1 MSEYQ
6 AIYDAVRSRIHGGDI
21 GAVAERVM
29 RDAFDVSLQKALL
42 QQAIDIVLSDYTAPS
57 AIMRPTLGRDG
68 DQWCALYGANI
79 QEGVCGF
86 GASPALAC
94 EAFDKAWR
102 EKIGGAK

>member
-1 MSEYQ
+1 MSDYQ
-6 AIYDAVRSRIHGGDI
+6 AIYDAIRSRIHGGDI
-21 GAVAERVM
+21 GAVAERVL
-29 RDAFDVSLQKALL
+29 REAFDVSFQKQHLE
-42 QQAIDIVLSDYTAPS
+42 QAIDIALSAYTAPS
-57 AIMRPTLGRDG
+57 VVMRPTLLRDG

-102 EKIGGAK
+102 EKIGGAT